1 MPAAASSGRRRRS
14 RRRTVGGELDK
25 GLDEALVQTFPASD
39 PVAVG
44 GATSTEDPLRP
55 VDRKA
60 PEIDKDEVYAQSCRN
75 PALNK
80 PCPED

>member
-1 MPAAASSGRRRRS
+1 MPKVASKTKRRPRKSG
-14 RRRTVGGELDK
+14 LDEE
-25 GLDEALVQTFPASD
+25 LDEALEQTFPASD

-44 GATSTEDPLRP
+44 GATATEDPLRP